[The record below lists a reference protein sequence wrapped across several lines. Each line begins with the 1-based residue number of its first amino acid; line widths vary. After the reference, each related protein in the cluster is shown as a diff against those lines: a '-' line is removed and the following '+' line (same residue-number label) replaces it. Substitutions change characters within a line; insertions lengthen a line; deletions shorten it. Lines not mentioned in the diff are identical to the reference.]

1 MVMQFLVQAFARR
14 KGKVYISVFFPQ
26 KCEEG
31 TVGKYSPINLGFF
44 QIIYG
49 FKSREKNISRD
60 KVTEYH

>member
-31 TVGKYSPINLGFF
+31 TVGKYSPINLVFF
-44 QIIYG
+44 KLSMG
-49 FKSREKNISRD
+49 LNLEKKTSQET
-60 KVTEYH
+60 K